1 MIAGTLLVVLT
12 GIFLPGILIEG
23 QERKAVGEVQAVP
36 AQYIASDSLLAKEAS
51 ESLKL
56 NDRIQLIT
64 GQWKSGTQ
72 EAYSYEMTLKDY
84 EAAALAR
91 DSMEA
96 IYQKG
101 QYPSDLASSYANW
114 YTWEAFPEKAVDTT
128 FHTYSAYYWKL
139 IFTKYD
145 GTETHTVFLLED
157 GTVLLAEAEGKDI
170 LSDVTATEEAFS
182 SVKDN
187 EEEKTVDKELA
198 EQLSYTGL
206 DVAGL
211 RIKSDN
217 ILEEKEV
224 KYRYFELYDKTRFI
238 YGISTISDSQ
248 TKHNMVK

>member
-64 GQWKSGTQ
+64 GQWESETQ

-114 YTWEAFPEKAVDTT
+114 YTWEAFSEKAVDTT
-128 FHTYSAYYWKL
+128 YL
-139 IFTKYD
+139 QCL
-145 GTETHTVFLLED
+145 LLE
-157 GTVLLAEAEGKDI
+157 T
-170 LSDVTATEEAFS
+170 
-182 SVKDN
+182 
-187 EEEKTVDKELA
+187 
-198 EQLSYTGL
+198 
-206 DVAGL
+206 
-211 RIKSDN
+211 
-217 ILEEKEV
+217 
-224 KYRYFELYDKTRFI
+224 YFYKI
-238 YGISTISDSQ
+238 
-248 TKHNMVK
+248 

>member
-1 MIAGTLLVVLT
+1 MVLS
-12 GIFLPGILIEG
+12 GIFLPGILIER
-23 QERKAVGEVQAVP
+23 QECKAVGEVQAVP

-64 GQWKSGTQ
+64 GQWESETQ
-72 EAYSYEMTLKDY
+72 EAYSYEMTLEDY

-96 IYQKG
+96 IYQNG

-114 YTWEAFPEKAVDTT
+114 YTWEAFPMKAVDTT

-145 GTETHTVFLLED
+145 GTEKHMVFLLED
-157 GTVLLAEAEGKDI
+157 GTILLAEAEGEDI
-170 LSDVTATEEAFS
+170 SPENAVTEEDSLSGKRNA
-182 SVKDN
+182 
-187 EEEKTVDKELA
+187 EEEKEKKVDKELA
-198 EQLSYTGL
+198 GQLSYTGL
-206 DVAGL
+206 SVSGL
-211 RIKSDN
+211 KVKSDKTQ
-217 ILEEKEV
+217 EAEDAA
-224 KYRYFELYDKTRFI
+224 YRYFALYDNTKFI

-248 TKHNMVK
+248 TKRNMVK